1 MVALPGFCGSA
12 ESKTES
18 PVNNPTLRA
27 NTITQALTQT
37 APKHLSPE
45 ATYRFYERLG
55 ILAGDK
61 PATPDQL
68 QIALLEANEYDLNSE
83 D

>member
-1 MVALPGFCGSA
+1 MA
-12 ESKTES
+12 
-18 PVNNPTLRA
+18 
-27 NTITQALTQT
+27 TQA

-55 ILAGDK
+55 MLCGDK
-61 PATPDQL
+61 PATPEQL
-68 QIALLEANEYDLNSE
+68 QTALLEANEYDLNSE

>member
-1 MVALPGFCGSA
+1 
-12 ESKTES
+12 
-18 PVNNPTLRA
+18 VNNPTLRA

-37 APKHLSPE
+37 APKHLSTE

-61 PATPDQL
+61 PATSEQL
-68 QIALLEANEYDLNSE
+68 RIALLEANEYDLNSE
-83 D
+83 A

>member
-1 MVALPGFCGSA
+1 MA
-12 ESKTES
+12 
-18 PVNNPTLRA
+18 
-27 NTITQALTQT
+27 TQT

-55 ILAGDK
+55 MLCGDK
-61 PATPDQL
+61 PATPEQL
-68 QIALLEANEYDLNSE
+68 QTALLEANEYDLNSE

>member
-1 MVALPGFCGSA
+1 MS
-12 ESKTES
+12 
-18 PVNNPTLRA
+18 NPTIRA

>member
-1 MVALPGFCGSA
+1 MSNA
-12 ESKTES
+12 TI
-18 PVNNPTLRA
+18 RA
-27 NTITQALTQT
+27 AAITQALRQT
-37 APKHLSPE
+37 APEHLSPE
-45 ATYRFYERLG
+45 AKYRFYERLG

-61 PATPDQL
+61 PATSEQL